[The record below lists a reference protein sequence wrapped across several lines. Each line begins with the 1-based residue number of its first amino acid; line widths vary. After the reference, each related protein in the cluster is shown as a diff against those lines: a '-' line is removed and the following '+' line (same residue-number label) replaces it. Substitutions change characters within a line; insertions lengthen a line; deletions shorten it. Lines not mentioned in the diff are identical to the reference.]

1 MYQIYCQNNLFK
13 IQYKI
18 ISFFILT
25 ILIGCNNKSTNNYEN
40 IIIDRF
46 EKKFFNIQPD
56 SLKILI
62 NQYPYLFP
70 SSFSDEEWLNIKND
84 SIRKIIFNETQ
95 VEFKNDYLRKD
106 ISKLYYKL
114 SDQFSNFNSP
124 KIITI
129 NNGLDFQYKLIDIDS
144 IVLLS
149 LDCYLDNYELYKA
162 FPDYISQKMNKNYL
176 IRDLAEKLIS
186 RYVTYPTN
194 RQFLDKIIYYG
205 KVYNLMINNL
215 DFVEA
220 NALYYNEKE
229 ILWAKE
235 NEKEVWKFFIENEIL
250 FNTSNIFVERFI
262 NFGPYSKFGIST
274 DYESTPMI
282 GKWIGY
288 KIVKSYLKSNNKTIE
303 EILNMNEYELY
314 LNSNYKPGL

>member
-1 MYQIYCQNNLFK
+1 M
-13 IQYKI
+13 
-18 ISFFILT
+18 LT

-40 IIIDRF
+40 IIVDRF

-56 SLKILI
+56 SLKILT

-84 SIRKIIFNETQ
+84 SVRKIIFNETQ
-95 VEFKNDYLRKD
+95 VEFKNDYLNRN
-106 ISKLYYKL
+106 ISKLYYEL
-114 SDQFSNFNSP
+114 SNQFSNFNSP

-144 IVLLS
+144 LVLLS
-149 LDCYLDNYELYKA
+149 LDCYLDNDELYKTIPA
-162 FPDYISQKMNKNYL
+162 YISQKMNKNFL

-186 RYVTYPTN
+186 RYVNYPTN

-205 KVYNLMINNL
+205 KVYNLMTTNL
-215 DFVEA
+215 DFDEA

-229 ILWAKE
+229 IVWAQD

-250 FNTSNIFVERFI
+250 FNTSNILVERFI
-262 NFGPYSKFGIST
+262 NFRPYSKFGISI
-274 DYESTPMI
+274 DYESPPMI

>member
-1 MYQIYCQNNLFK
+1 M
-13 IQYKI
+13 
-18 ISFFILT
+18 LT
-25 ILIGCNNKSTNNYEN
+25 ILIGCNNKSTNNYGN
-40 IIIDRF
+40 VIVDRF
-46 EKKFFNIQPD
+46 EKKFFNIKPD

-70 SSFSDEEWLNIKND
+70 SNFSDEEWLNIKND

-106 ISKLYYKL
+106 ISKLYYRL

-129 NNGLDFQYKLIDIDS
+129 NNGLDFQYKLIDTDS
-144 IVLLS
+144 LVLLS
-149 LDCYLDNYELYKA
+149 LDCYLDNDELYKA

-215 DFVEA
+215 DFREA

-229 ILWAKE
+229 ILWAKD

-250 FNTSNIFVERFI
+250 FNTSNILVERFI
-262 NFGPYSKFGIST
+262 NFGPYSKFGISI
-274 DYESTPMI
+274 DYESSPMI

>member
-1 MYQIYCQNNLFK
+1 M
-13 IQYKI
+13 
-18 ISFFILT
+18 LT

-40 IIIDRF
+40 IIVDRF

-56 SLKILI
+56 SLKILT

-84 SIRKIIFNETQ
+84 SVRKIIFNETQ
-95 VEFKNDYLRKD
+95 VEFKNDYLNRV
-106 ISKLYYKL
+106 ISKLYYEL
-114 SDQFSNFNSP
+114 SNQFSNFNSP

-144 IVLLS
+144 LVLLS
-149 LDCYLDNYELYKA
+149 LDCYLDNDELYKTIPA
-162 FPDYISQKMNKNYL
+162 YISQKMNKNFL

-186 RYVTYPTN
+186 RYVNYPTN

-205 KVYNLMINNL
+205 KVYNLMTTNL
-215 DFVEA
+215 DFDEA

-229 ILWAKE
+229 IVWARD

-250 FNTSNIFVERFI
+250 FNTSNILVERFI
-262 NFGPYSKFGIST
+262 NFGPYSKFGISI
-274 DYESTPMI
+274 DYESPPMI

>member
-1 MYQIYCQNNLFK
+1 MLI
-13 IQYKI
+13 
-18 ISFFILT
+18 
-25 ILIGCNNKSTNNYEN
+25 ILIGCNIKSTNNYEN

-95 VEFKNDYLRKD
+95 VEFKNDYLRKY
-106 ISKLYYKL
+106 ISKLYYRL

-144 IVLLS
+144 LVLLS
-149 LDCYLDNYELYKA
+149 LDCYLDNDELYKA
-162 FPDYISQKMNKNYL
+162 IPDYISQKMNKNYL

-186 RYVTYPTN
+186 RYVNYPTN

-215 DFVEA
+215 DFGEA

-229 ILWAKE
+229 ILWAKD

-250 FNTSNIFVERFI
+250 FNTSNILVERFI
-262 NFGPYSKFGIST
+262 NFGPYSKFGISI
-274 DYESTPMI
+274 DYESSPMI

>member
-1 MYQIYCQNNLFK
+1 M
-13 IQYKI
+13 
-18 ISFFILT
+18 LT
-25 ILIGCNNKSTNNYEN
+25 ILIGCNNQSINNYEN

-84 SIRKIIFNETQ
+84 SIRKIIFNKTQ

-106 ISKLYYKL
+106 ISKLYYRL

-144 IVLLS
+144 LVLLS
-149 LDCYLDNYELYKA
+149 LDCYLDNDELYKA
-162 FPDYISQKMNKNYL
+162 IPDYISQKMNKNYL

-186 RYVTYPTN
+186 RYVNYPTN

-215 DFVEA
+215 DFGEA

-229 ILWAKE
+229 ILWAKD

-250 FNTSNIFVERFI
+250 FNTSNILVERFI
-262 NFGPYSKFGIST
+262 NFGPYSKFGISI
-274 DYESTPMI
+274 DYESSPMI

>member
-1 MYQIYCQNNLFK
+1 MYQIYCQNNLFE

-18 ISFFILT
+18 TSFFMLT
-25 ILIGCNNKSTNNYEN
+25 ILIGCNNQSINNYEN

-70 SSFSDEEWLNIKND
+70 SNFSDEEWLNIKND

-95 VEFKNDYLRKD
+95 VEFKNDYLRKY
-106 ISKLYYKL
+106 ISKLYYRL

-144 IVLLS
+144 LVLLS
-149 LDCYLDNYELYKA
+149 LDCYLDNDELYKA
-162 FPDYISQKMNKNYL
+162 IPDYISKKMNKNYL

-186 RYVTYPTN
+186 RYVNYPTN

-215 DFVEA
+215 DFGEA
-220 NALYYNEKE
+220 NALYFNEKE
-229 ILWAKE
+229 ILWAKD

-250 FNTSNIFVERFI
+250 FNTSNILVERFI
-262 NFGPYSKFGIST
+262 NFGPYSKFGISI
-274 DYESTPMI
+274 DYESSPMI

>member
-1 MYQIYCQNNLFK
+1 M
-13 IQYKI
+13 
-18 ISFFILT
+18 LT
-25 ILIGCNNKSTNNYEN
+25 ILIGCNNQSTNNYEN

-229 ILWAKE
+229 ILWAKD

>member
-1 MYQIYCQNNLFK
+1 M
-13 IQYKI
+13 
-18 ISFFILT
+18 LT

-40 IIIDRF
+40 IIVDRF

-56 SLKILI
+56 SLKILT

-84 SIRKIIFNETQ
+84 SVRKIIFNETQ
-95 VEFKNDYLRKD
+95 VEFKNDYLNRN
-106 ISKLYYKL
+106 ISKLYYGL
-114 SDQFSNFNSP
+114 SNQFSNFNSP

-144 IVLLS
+144 LVLLS
-149 LDCYLDNYELYKA
+149 LDCYLDNDELYKTIPA
-162 FPDYISQKMNKNYL
+162 YISQKMNKNFL
-176 IRDLAEKLIS
+176 MRDLAEKLIS
-186 RYVTYPTN
+186 RYVNYPTN

-205 KVYNLMINNL
+205 KVYNLMTTNL
-215 DFVEA
+215 DFDEA

-229 ILWAKE
+229 IVWAQD

-250 FNTSNIFVERFI
+250 FNTSNILVERFI
-262 NFGPYSKFGIST
+262 NFGPYSKFGISI
-274 DYESTPMI
+274 DYESPPMI

>member
-1 MYQIYCQNNLFK
+1 M
-13 IQYKI
+13 
-18 ISFFILT
+18 LT

-106 ISKLYYKL
+106 ISKLYYRL

-129 NNGLDFQYKLIDIDS
+129 NNGLDIQYKLIDIDS
-144 IVLLS
+144 LVLLS

-162 FPDYISQKMNKNYL
+162 IPDYISQKMNKNYL

-186 RYVTYPTN
+186 RYVNYPTN

-215 DFVEA
+215 DFGEA

-229 ILWAKE
+229 ILWAKD

-250 FNTSNIFVERFI
+250 FNTSNILVERFI
-262 NFGPYSKFGIST
+262 NFGPYSKFGISI
-274 DYESTPMI
+274 DYESSPMI

>member
-1 MYQIYCQNNLFK
+1 M
-13 IQYKI
+13 
-18 ISFFILT
+18 LT
-25 ILIGCNNKSTNNYEN
+25 ILIGCNNKSTNNYGN
-40 IIIDRF
+40 VIVDRF
-46 EKKFFNIQPD
+46 EKKFFNIKPD

-70 SSFSDEEWLNIKND
+70 SNFSDEEWLNIKND

-95 VEFKNDYLRKD
+95 VEFKNDYLSRD

-144 IVLLS
+144 LVLLS
-149 LDCYLDNYELYKA
+149 LDCYLDNDELYKA
-162 FPDYISQKMNKNYL
+162 IPDYISQKMNKNYL

-186 RYVTYPTN
+186 RYVNYPTN
-194 RQFLDKIIYYG
+194 HQFLDKIIYYG
-205 KVYNLMINNL
+205 KVYNLMINKL
-215 DFVEA
+215 DFGEA

-229 ILWAKE
+229 ILWAKD
-235 NEKEVWKFFIENEIL
+235 NEKEVWKFFVENEIL
-250 FNTSNIFVERFI
+250 FNTSNILVERFI
-262 NFGPYSKFGIST
+262 NFGPYSKFGISI
-274 DYESTPMI
+274 DYDSSPMI

-314 LNSNYKPGL
+314 LSSNYKPGS

>member
-1 MYQIYCQNNLFK
+1 M
-13 IQYKI
+13 
-18 ISFFILT
+18 LT
-25 ILIGCNNKSTNNYEN
+25 ILIGCNNQSINNYEN
-40 IIIDRF
+40 VIIDRF

-70 SSFSDEEWLNIKND
+70 SNFSDEEWLNIKND

-95 VEFKNDYLRKD
+95 VEFKNDYLRKY
-106 ISKLYYKL
+106 ISKLYYRL

-144 IVLLS
+144 LVLLS
-149 LDCYLDNYELYKA
+149 LDCYLDNDELYKA
-162 FPDYISQKMNKNYL
+162 IPDYISKKMNKNYL

-186 RYVTYPTN
+186 RYVNYPTN

-215 DFVEA
+215 DFGEA

-229 ILWAKE
+229 ILWAKD

-250 FNTSNIFVERFI
+250 FNTSNILVERFI
-262 NFGPYSKFGIST
+262 NFGPYSKFGISI
-274 DYESTPMI
+274 DYESSPMI

>member
-1 MYQIYCQNNLFK
+1 M
-13 IQYKI
+13 
-18 ISFFILT
+18 LT
-25 ILIGCNNKSTNNYEN
+25 ILIGCNNQSINNYEN
-40 IIIDRF
+40 VIIDRF

-70 SSFSDEEWLNIKND
+70 SNFSDEEWLNIKND

-95 VEFKNDYLRKD
+95 VEFKNDYLRKY
-106 ISKLYYKL
+106 ISKLYYRL

-144 IVLLS
+144 LVLLS
-149 LDCYLDNYELYKA
+149 LDCYLDNDELYKA
-162 FPDYISQKMNKNYL
+162 IPDYISKKMNKNYL

-186 RYVTYPTN
+186 RYVNYPTN

-229 ILWAKE
+229 ILWAKD

-250 FNTSNIFVERFI
+250 FNTSNILVERFI
-262 NFGPYSKFGIST
+262 NFGPYSKFGISI
-274 DYESTPMI
+274 DYESSPMI

>member
-1 MYQIYCQNNLFK
+1 M
-13 IQYKI
+13 
-18 ISFFILT
+18 LT
-25 ILIGCNNKSTNNYEN
+25 ILIGCNNQSINNYEN
-40 IIIDRF
+40 VIIDRF

-70 SSFSDEEWLNIKND
+70 SIFNDEEWLNIKND

-106 ISKLYYKL
+106 ISKLYYRL

-144 IVLLS
+144 LVLLS
-149 LDCYLDNYELYKA
+149 LDCYLDNDELYKA
-162 FPDYISQKMNKNYL
+162 IPDYISQKMNKNYL

-186 RYVTYPTN
+186 RYVNYPTN

-215 DFVEA
+215 DFGEA

-229 ILWAKE
+229 ILWAKD

-250 FNTSNIFVERFI
+250 FNTSNILVERFI
-262 NFGPYSKFGIST
+262 NFGPYSKFGISI
-274 DYESTPMI
+274 DYESSPMI

>member
-1 MYQIYCQNNLFK
+1 M
-13 IQYKI
+13 
-18 ISFFILT
+18 LT
-25 ILIGCNNKSTNNYEN
+25 ILIGCSNQSTNNYEN

-46 EKKFFNIQPD
+46 EKKFFNIKPD

-70 SSFSDEEWLNIKND
+70 SSFSYEEWLNIKND

-106 ISKLYYKL
+106 ISKLYYRL

-129 NNGLDFQYKLIDIDS
+129 NNGMDFQYKLIDIDS
-144 IVLLS
+144 LVLLS
-149 LDCYLDNYELYKA
+149 LDCYLDNDELYKA
-162 FPDYISQKMNKNYL
+162 IPDYISQKMNKNYL

-186 RYVTYPTN
+186 RYVNYPTN

-215 DFVEA
+215 DFGEA

-229 ILWAKE
+229 ILWAKD

-250 FNTSNIFVERFI
+250 FNTSNILVERFI
-262 NFGPYSKFGIST
+262 NFGPYSKFGISI
-274 DYESTPMI
+274 DYESSPMI

>member
-1 MYQIYCQNNLFK
+1 MLI
-13 IQYKI
+13 
-18 ISFFILT
+18 
-25 ILIGCNNKSTNNYEN
+25 ILIGCNNKSSNNYEN

-95 VEFKNDYLRKD
+95 VEFKNDYLSRD
-106 ISKLYYKL
+106 ISKLYYRL
-114 SDQFSNFNSP
+114 SNQFSNFNSP

-129 NNGLDFQYKLIDIDS
+129 NNGMDFQYKLIDIDS
-144 IVLLS
+144 LVLLS
-149 LDCYLDNYELYKA
+149 LDCYLDNDELYKA
-162 FPDYISQKMNKNYL
+162 IPDYISQKMNKNYL

-186 RYVTYPTN
+186 RYVNYPTN

-215 DFVEA
+215 DFGEA

-229 ILWAKE
+229 ILWAKD

-250 FNTSNIFVERFI
+250 FNTSNILVERFI
-262 NFGPYSKFGIST
+262 NFGPYSKFGISI
-274 DYESTPMI
+274 DYESSPMI

>member
-1 MYQIYCQNNLFK
+1 M
-13 IQYKI
+13 
-18 ISFFILT
+18 
-25 ILIGCNNKSTNNYEN
+25 LIGCNNKSTNNYEN

-70 SSFSDEEWLNIKND
+70 SSFSNEEWLNIKND

-95 VEFKNDYLRKD
+95 VEFKNDYLSRD
-106 ISKLYYKL
+106 ISKLYYRL

-129 NNGLDFQYKLIDIDS
+129 NNGLDYQYKLIDIDS
-144 IVLLS
+144 LVLLS
-149 LDCYLDNYELYKA
+149 LDCYLDNDELYKA
-162 FPDYISQKMNKNYL
+162 IPDYISQKMNKNYL

-205 KVYNLMINNL
+205 KIYNLMINNL
-215 DFVEA
+215 DFNEA

-229 ILWAKE
+229 ILWAKD

-250 FNTSNIFVERFI
+250 FNTSNILVERFI
-262 NFGPYSKFGIST
+262 NFRPYSKFGISI
-274 DYESTPMI
+274 DYDSSPMI

-288 KIVKSYLKSNNKTIE
+288 KIVKAYLKSNNKTIE

>member
-1 MYQIYCQNNLFK
+1 M
-13 IQYKI
+13 
-18 ISFFILT
+18 LT

-70 SSFSDEEWLNIKND
+70 STFNDEEWLNIKND

-95 VEFKNDYLRKD
+95 VEFKNDYLRKY
-106 ISKLYYKL
+106 ISKLYYRL

-144 IVLLS
+144 LVLLS
-149 LDCYLDNYELYKA
+149 LDCYLDNDELYKA
-162 FPDYISQKMNKNYL
+162 IPDYISKKMNKNYL

-186 RYVTYPTN
+186 RYVNYPTN

-205 KVYNLMINNL
+205 KVSNLMINNL
-215 DFVEA
+215 DFGEA

-229 ILWAKE
+229 ILWAKD

-250 FNTSNIFVERFI
+250 FNTSNILVERFI
-262 NFGPYSKFGIST
+262 NFGPYSKFGISI
-274 DYESTPMI
+274 DYESSPMI

>member
-1 MYQIYCQNNLFK
+1 MLI
-13 IQYKI
+13 
-18 ISFFILT
+18 
-25 ILIGCNNKSTNNYEN
+25 ILIGCNNKSSNNYEN

-70 SSFSDEEWLNIKND
+70 STFNDEEWLNIKND

-95 VEFKNDYLRKD
+95 LEFKNDYLSRN
-106 ISKLYYKL
+106 ISKLYYRL

-144 IVLLS
+144 LVLLS
-149 LDCYLDNYELYKA
+149 LDCYLDNDELYKA
-162 FPDYISQKMNKNYL
+162 IPDYISQKMNKNYL

-186 RYVTYPTN
+186 RYVNYPTN

-205 KVYNLMINNL
+205 KVYNLMINKL
-215 DFVEA
+215 DFGEA

-229 ILWAKE
+229 ILWAKD
-235 NEKEVWKFFIENEIL
+235 NEKEVWKFFVENEIL
-250 FNTSNIFVERFI
+250 FNTSNILVERFI
-262 NFGPYSKFGIST
+262 NFGPYSKFGISI
-274 DYESTPMI
+274 DYDSSPMI

-288 KIVKSYLKSNNKTIE
+288 KIVKSYLKSNNKTIK

>member
-1 MYQIYCQNNLFK
+1 M
-13 IQYKI
+13 
-18 ISFFILT
+18 LT
-25 ILIGCNNKSTNNYEN
+25 ILIGCNNKSINNYEN
-40 IIIDRF
+40 VIIDRF

-70 SSFSDEEWLNIKND
+70 SNFSDEEWLNIKND

-95 VEFKNDYLRKD
+95 VEFKNDYLRKY
-106 ISKLYYKL
+106 ISKLYYRL

-144 IVLLS
+144 LVLLS
-149 LDCYLDNYELYKA
+149 LDCYLDNDELYKA
-162 FPDYISQKMNKNYL
+162 IPDYISKKMNKNYL

-186 RYVTYPTN
+186 RYVNYPTN

-215 DFVEA
+215 DFGEA

-229 ILWAKE
+229 ILWAKD

-250 FNTSNIFVERFI
+250 FNTSNILVERFI
-262 NFGPYSKFGIST
+262 NFGPYSKFGISI
-274 DYESTPMI
+274 DYESSPMI

>member
-1 MYQIYCQNNLFK
+1 M
-13 IQYKI
+13 
-18 ISFFILT
+18 LT
-25 ILIGCNNKSTNNYEN
+25 ILIGCNNQSINNYEN
-40 IIIDRF
+40 VIIDRF

-95 VEFKNDYLRKD
+95 VEFKNDYLRKY
-106 ISKLYYKL
+106 ISKLYYRL

-144 IVLLS
+144 LVLLS
-149 LDCYLDNYELYKA
+149 LDCYLDNDELYKA
-162 FPDYISQKMNKNYL
+162 IPDYISQKMNKNYL

-186 RYVTYPTN
+186 RYVNYPTN

-215 DFVEA
+215 DFGEA

-229 ILWAKE
+229 ILWAKD

-250 FNTSNIFVERFI
+250 FNTSNILVERFI

-274 DYESTPMI
+274 DYQSSPMI

>member
-1 MYQIYCQNNLFK
+1 M
-13 IQYKI
+13 
-18 ISFFILT
+18 LT
-25 ILIGCNNKSTNNYEN
+25 ILIGCNNQSINNYEN
-40 IIIDRF
+40 VIIDRF

-70 SSFSDEEWLNIKND
+70 SNFSDEEWLNIKND

-95 VEFKNDYLRKD
+95 VEFKNDYLRKY
-106 ISKLYYKL
+106 ISKLYYRL

-144 IVLLS
+144 LVLLS
-149 LDCYLDNYELYKA
+149 LDCYLDNDELYKA
-162 FPDYISQKMNKNYL
+162 IPDYISQKMNKNYL

-186 RYVTYPTN
+186 RYVNYPTN

-215 DFVEA
+215 DFGEA

-229 ILWAKE
+229 ILWAKD

-250 FNTSNIFVERFI
+250 FNTSNILVERFI
-262 NFGPYSKFGIST
+262 NFGPYSKFGISI
-274 DYESTPMI
+274 DYESSPMI

>member
-1 MYQIYCQNNLFK
+1 MLI
-13 IQYKI
+13 
-18 ISFFILT
+18 
-25 ILIGCNNKSTNNYEN
+25 ILIGCNNKSSNNYEN

-106 ISKLYYKL
+106 ISKLYYRL

-162 FPDYISQKMNKNYL
+162 IPDYISQKMNKNYL

-186 RYVTYPTN
+186 RYVNYPTN

-215 DFVEA
+215 DFGEA

-229 ILWAKE
+229 ILWAKD

-250 FNTSNIFVERFI
+250 FNTSNILVERFI
-262 NFGPYSKFGIST
+262 NFGPYSKFGISI
-274 DYESTPMI
+274 DYESSPMI

>member
-1 MYQIYCQNNLFK
+1 M
-13 IQYKI
+13 
-18 ISFFILT
+18 LT
-25 ILIGCNNKSTNNYEN
+25 ILIGCSNQSTNNYEN

-70 SSFSDEEWLNIKND
+70 SIFNDEEWLNIKND

-106 ISKLYYKL
+106 ISKLYYRL

-144 IVLLS
+144 LVLLS
-149 LDCYLDNYELYKA
+149 LDCYLDNDELYKA
-162 FPDYISQKMNKNYL
+162 IPDYISQKMNKNYL

-186 RYVTYPTN
+186 RYVNYPTN

-215 DFVEA
+215 DFGEA

-229 ILWAKE
+229 ILWAKD
-235 NEKEVWKFFIENEIL
+235 NEKEVWKFFVENEIL
-250 FNTSNIFVERFI
+250 FNTSNILVERFI
-262 NFGPYSKFGIST
+262 NFGPYSKFGISI
-274 DYESTPMI
+274 DYESSPMI

>member
-1 MYQIYCQNNLFK
+1 M
-13 IQYKI
+13 
-18 ISFFILT
+18 LT

-70 SSFSDEEWLNIKND
+70 SSFNDEEWLNIKND

-95 VEFKNDYLRKD
+95 LEFKNDYLSRD
-106 ISKLYYKL
+106 ISKLYYRL

-144 IVLLS
+144 LVLLS
-149 LDCYLDNYELYKA
+149 LDCYLDNDELYKA
-162 FPDYISQKMNKNYL
+162 IPDYISQKMNKNYL

-186 RYVTYPTN
+186 RYVNYPTN

-215 DFVEA
+215 DFGEA

-229 ILWAKE
+229 ILWAKD

-250 FNTSNIFVERFI
+250 FNTSNILVERFI
-262 NFGPYSKFGIST
+262 NFGPYSKFGISI
-274 DYESTPMI
+274 DYESSPMI

>member
-1 MYQIYCQNNLFK
+1 M
-13 IQYKI
+13 
-18 ISFFILT
+18 LT
-25 ILIGCNNKSTNNYEN
+25 ILIGCNNKLTNNYEN
-40 IIIDRF
+40 IVIDRF

-84 SIRKIIFNETQ
+84 SIRKIIFHETQ
-95 VEFKNDYLRKD
+95 VEFKNDYLSRQ
-106 ISKLYYKL
+106 ISKLYYRL

-129 NNGLDFQYKLIDIDS
+129 NNGLDFQYKLIDVDS
-144 IVLLS
+144 LLLLS
-149 LDCYLDNYELYKA
+149 LDCYLDNDELYKA
-162 FPDYISQKMNKNYL
+162 IPDYISQKMNKNYL

-229 ILWAKE
+229 ILWAKD

-250 FNTSNIFVERFI
+250 FNTSNILVERFI

>member
-1 MYQIYCQNNLFK
+1 M
-13 IQYKI
+13 
-18 ISFFILT
+18 
-25 ILIGCNNKSTNNYEN
+25 LIGCNNKSTNNYEN

-95 VEFKNDYLRKD
+95 VEFKNDYLSRD
-106 ISKLYYKL
+106 ISKLYYRL

-129 NNGLDFQYKLIDIDS
+129 NNGLDYQYKLIDIDS
-144 IVLLS
+144 LVLLS
-149 LDCYLDNYELYKA
+149 LDCYLDNDELYKA
-162 FPDYISQKMNKNYL
+162 IPDYISQKMNKNYL

-205 KVYNLMINNL
+205 KIYNLMINNL
-215 DFVEA
+215 DFNEA

-229 ILWAKE
+229 ILWAKD

-250 FNTSNIFVERFI
+250 FSTSNILVERFI
-262 NFGPYSKFGIST
+262 NFRPYSKFGISI
-274 DYESTPMI
+274 DYDSSPMI

-288 KIVKSYLKSNNKTIE
+288 KIVKAYLKSNNKTIE

>member
-1 MYQIYCQNNLFK
+1 M
-13 IQYKI
+13 
-18 ISFFILT
+18 LT

-40 IIIDRF
+40 IIVDRF

-56 SLKILI
+56 SLKILT

-84 SIRKIIFNETQ
+84 SVRKIIFNETQ
-95 VEFKNDYLRKD
+95 VEFKNDYLNRN
-106 ISKLYYKL
+106 ISKLYYEL
-114 SDQFSNFNSP
+114 SNQFSNFNSP

-144 IVLLS
+144 LVLLS
-149 LDCYLDNYELYKA
+149 LDCYLDNDELYKTIPA
-162 FPDYISQKMNKNYL
+162 YISQKMNKNFL

-186 RYVTYPTN
+186 RYVNYPTN

-205 KVYNLMINNL
+205 KVYNLMTTNL
-215 DFVEA
+215 DFDEA

-229 ILWAKE
+229 IVWARD

-250 FNTSNIFVERFI
+250 FNTSNILVERFI
-262 NFGPYSKFGIST
+262 NFGPYSKFGISI
-274 DYESTPMI
+274 DYESPPMI

>member
-1 MYQIYCQNNLFK
+1 M
-13 IQYKI
+13 
-18 ISFFILT
+18 LT

-70 SSFSDEEWLNIKND
+70 STFNDEEWLNIKND

-95 VEFKNDYLRKD
+95 VEFKNDYLSRD
-106 ISKLYYKL
+106 ISKLYYRL
-114 SDQFSNFNSP
+114 SNQFSNFNSP

-144 IVLLS
+144 LVLLS
-149 LDCYLDNYELYKA
+149 LDCYLDNDELYKA
-162 FPDYISQKMNKNYL
+162 IPDYISQKMNKNYL

-186 RYVTYPTN
+186 RYVNYPTN

-215 DFVEA
+215 DFGEA

-229 ILWAKE
+229 ILWAKD
-235 NEKEVWKFFIENEIL
+235 NEKEVWKFFVENEIL
-250 FNTSNIFVERFI
+250 FNTSNILVERFI
-262 NFGPYSKFGIST
+262 NFGPYSKFGISI
-274 DYESTPMI
+274 DYESSPMI

>member
-18 ISFFILT
+18 ISFFIIT

-106 ISKLYYKL
+106 ISKLYYRL

-129 NNGLDFQYKLIDIDS
+129 NNGLDIQYKLIDIDS
-144 IVLLS
+144 LVLLS
-149 LDCYLDNYELYKA
+149 LDCYLDNDELYKA

-229 ILWAKE
+229 ILWAKD

-250 FNTSNIFVERFI
+250 FNTSNILVERFI
-262 NFGPYSKFGIST
+262 NLGPYSKFGIST
-274 DYESTPMI
+274 DYESSPMI

>member
-1 MYQIYCQNNLFK
+1 M
-13 IQYKI
+13 
-18 ISFFILT
+18 LT
-25 ILIGCNNKSTNNYEN
+25 ILIGCNNKSTNNHEN
-40 IIIDRF
+40 IIVDRF

-56 SLKILI
+56 SLKILT

-84 SIRKIIFNETQ
+84 SVRKIIFNETQ
-95 VEFKNDYLRKD
+95 VEFKNDYLNRN
-106 ISKLYYKL
+106 ISKLYYGL
-114 SDQFSNFNSP
+114 SNQFSNFNSP

-144 IVLLS
+144 LVLLS
-149 LDCYLDNYELYKA
+149 LDCYLDNDELYKTIPA
-162 FPDYISQKMNKNYL
+162 YISQKMNKNFL
-176 IRDLAEKLIS
+176 MRDLAEKLIS
-186 RYVTYPTN
+186 RYVNYPTN

-205 KVYNLMINNL
+205 KVYNLMTTNL
-215 DFVEA
+215 DFDEA
-220 NALYYNEKE
+220 NALYFNEKE
-229 ILWAKE
+229 IVWARD

-250 FNTSNIFVERFI
+250 FNTSNILVERFI
-262 NFGPYSKFGIST
+262 NFGPYSKFGISI
-274 DYESTPMI
+274 DYESPPMI

>member
-18 ISFFILT
+18 ISFFMLL
-25 ILIGCNNKSTNNYEN
+25 ILIGCNNQSTNNYEN

-70 SSFSDEEWLNIKND
+70 TSFSDEEWLNIKND

-106 ISKLYYKL
+106 ISKLYYRL

-149 LDCYLDNYELYKA
+149 LDCYLDNDELYKA
-162 FPDYISQKMNKNYL
+162 IPDYISQKMNKNYL

-205 KVYNLMINNL
+205 KVYNLMINNF
-215 DFVEA
+215 DFGEA

-229 ILWAKE
+229 ILWAKD

-250 FNTSNIFVERFI
+250 FNTSNILVDRFL
-262 NFGPYSKFGIST
+262 NFGPYSKFGISI
-274 DYESTPMI
+274 DYESSPMI

>member
-1 MYQIYCQNNLFK
+1 M
-13 IQYKI
+13 
-18 ISFFILT
+18 LT
-25 ILIGCNNKSTNNYEN
+25 ILIGCNNQSINNYEN
-40 IIIDRF
+40 VIIDRF

-70 SSFSDEEWLNIKND
+70 STFNDEEWLNIKND

-95 VEFKNDYLRKD
+95 VEFKNDYLRKY
-106 ISKLYYKL
+106 ISKLYYRL

-144 IVLLS
+144 LVLLS
-149 LDCYLDNYELYKA
+149 LDCYLDNDELYKA
-162 FPDYISQKMNKNYL
+162 IPDYISQKMNKNYL

-186 RYVTYPTN
+186 RYVNYPTN

-215 DFVEA
+215 DFGEA

-229 ILWAKE
+229 ILWAKD

-250 FNTSNIFVERFI
+250 FNTSNILVERFI
-262 NFGPYSKFGIST
+262 NFGPYSKFGISI
-274 DYESTPMI
+274 DYESSPMI

>member
-1 MYQIYCQNNLFK
+1 M
-13 IQYKI
+13 
-18 ISFFILT
+18 LT

-106 ISKLYYKL
+106 ISKLYYRL

-129 NNGLDFQYKLIDIDS
+129 NNGLDIQYKLIDIDS
-144 IVLLS
+144 LVLLS
-149 LDCYLDNYELYKA
+149 LDCYLDNDELYKA

-215 DFVEA
+215 DFGEA

-229 ILWAKE
+229 ILWAKD

-250 FNTSNIFVERFI
+250 FNTSNILVERFI
-262 NFGPYSKFGIST
+262 NFGPYSKFGVST
-274 DYESTPMI
+274 DYESSPMI

>member
-1 MYQIYCQNNLFK
+1 M
-13 IQYKI
+13 
-18 ISFFILT
+18 LT

-40 IIIDRF
+40 IIVDRF

-56 SLKILI
+56 SLKILT

-84 SIRKIIFNETQ
+84 SVRKIIFNETQ
-95 VEFKNDYLRKD
+95 VEFKNDYLNRN
-106 ISKLYYKL
+106 ISKLYYGL
-114 SDQFSNFNSP
+114 SNQFSNFNSP

-144 IVLLS
+144 LVLLS
-149 LDCYLDNYELYKA
+149 LDCYLDNDELYKTIPA
-162 FPDYISQKMNKNYL
+162 YISQKMNKNFL
-176 IRDLAEKLIS
+176 MRDLAEKLIS
-186 RYVTYPTN
+186 RYVNYPTN

-205 KVYNLMINNL
+205 KVYNLMTTNL
-215 DFVEA
+215 DFDEA
-220 NALYYNEKE
+220 NALYFNEKE
-229 ILWAKE
+229 IVWARD

-250 FNTSNIFVERFI
+250 FNTSNILVERFI
-262 NFGPYSKFGIST
+262 NFGPYSKFGISI
-274 DYESTPMI
+274 DYESPPMI

>member
-1 MYQIYCQNNLFK
+1 M
-13 IQYKI
+13 
-18 ISFFILT
+18 LT
-25 ILIGCNNKSTNNYEN
+25 ILIGCNNQSINNYEN
-40 IIIDRF
+40 VIIDRF

-56 SLKILI
+56 SLKVLMI
-62 NQYPYLFP
+62 QYPYLFP
-70 SSFSDEEWLNIKND
+70 SGFSDEEWLNIKND

-95 VEFKNDYLRKD
+95 VEFKNDYLRKY
-106 ISKLYYKL
+106 ISKLYNRL
-114 SDQFSNFNSP
+114 SDQFLNFNSP

-144 IVLLS
+144 LVLLS
-149 LDCYLDNYELYKA
+149 LDCYLDNDELYKA
-162 FPDYISQKMNKNYL
+162 IPDYISQKMNKNYL

-186 RYVTYPTN
+186 RYVNYPTN

-215 DFVEA
+215 DFGEA

-229 ILWAKE
+229 ILWAKD

-250 FNTSNIFVERFI
+250 FNTSNILVERFI
-262 NFGPYSKFGIST
+262 NFGPYSKFGISI
-274 DYESTPMI
+274 DYESSPMI

-288 KIVKSYLKSNNKTIE
+288 KIVKSYLKTNNKTIE

>member
-1 MYQIYCQNNLFK
+1 M
-13 IQYKI
+13 
-18 ISFFILT
+18 LT

-70 SSFSDEEWLNIKND
+70 STFSDEEWLNIKND

-95 VEFKNDYLRKD
+95 VEFKNDYLSRN
-106 ISKLYYKL
+106 ISKLYYRL

-144 IVLLS
+144 LVLLS
-149 LDCYLDNYELYKA
+149 LDCYLDNDELYKA
-162 FPDYISQKMNKNYL
+162 IPDYISQKMNKNYL

-186 RYVTYPTN
+186 RYVNYPTN

-215 DFVEA
+215 DFGEA

-229 ILWAKE
+229 ILWAKD
-235 NEKEVWKFFIENEIL
+235 NEKEVWKFFVENEIL
-250 FNTSNIFVERFI
+250 FNTSNILVERFI
-262 NFGPYSKFGIST
+262 NFGPYSKFGISI
-274 DYESTPMI
+274 DYESSPMI